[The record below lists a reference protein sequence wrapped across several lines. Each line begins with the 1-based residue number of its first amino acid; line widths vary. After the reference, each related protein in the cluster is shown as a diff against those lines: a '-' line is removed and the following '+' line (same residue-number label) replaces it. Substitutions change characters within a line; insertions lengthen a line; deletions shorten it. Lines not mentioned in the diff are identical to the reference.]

1 MKTLK
6 PCLCLLA
13 IAVIGSLAGCS
24 TKSTTGADV
33 SAGIRTSLDQAGL
46 KAVSVTDDHDKGVV
60 TLGGHVTADGDK
72 SQAESIAKSMAGAE
86 VVSNQIAVIPPGAEH
101 DAKTLNSDLDKG
113 IEGNLD
119 AALIQGGLHKSV
131 NYVVKNQVVTM
142 TGQVDSQ
149 VKRTQ
154 AQDIVAAVP
163 NVLQVVN
170 ELQIKD
176 QKATSSN

>member
-1 MKTLK
+1 MKMLK
-6 PCLCLLA
+6 PCLSLLA
-13 IAVIGSLAGCS
+13 VVVIGTLAGCS
-24 TKSTTGADV
+24 TNSTRSANV
-33 SAGIRTSLDQAGL
+33 SGGIRTSLDQAGL
-46 KAVSVTDDHDKGVV
+46 KGVSVTEDHDKGVV
-60 TLGGHVTADGDK
+60 TLGGHVASDAEK
-72 SQAESIAKSMAGAE
+72 LQAQSIATSMAGPQ
-86 VVSNQIAVIPPGAEH
+86 VVSNQIAVVPPGAEH

-119 AALIQGGLHKSV
+119 AALIQGGLHKNV
-131 NYVVKNQVVTM
+131 NYAVKNQVVTM

-170 ELQIKD
+170 ELQVKD